1 MSTTE
6 DERPPSPRPTPASTP
21 PGAPTP
27 VRDLMRSEDEA
38 HAEQRIVRP
47 TREFECE
54 GERWTAELSGHTRS
68 GTPPDSGAP
77 LMLVRFRP
85 TGSEGLGDQQAWAV
99 GRGLDD
105 LSDVQ
110 LAELKARARPL
121 PSSSDP
127 APRAPSA
134 RSRSSRRPPPG

>member
-1 MSTTE
+1 MSTNE
-6 DERPPSPRPTPASTP
+6 DDRPPSPKPSPASAP

-27 VRDLMRSEDEA
+27 VRALMRSEEEA
-38 HAEQRIVRP
+38 HAEEGMVRP
-47 TREFECE
+47 TREFECD
-54 GERWTAELSGHTRS
+54 GESWTAELSGRTRS
-68 GTPPDSGAP
+68 GTAPDSGAP
-77 LMLVRFRP
+77 LMLVRFRS
-85 TGSEGLGDQQAWAV
+85 TESGGRAERQAWAV

-110 LAELKARARPL
+110 LVELHGRACPL